1 MPAELSLACQRR
13 NPGGSLRA
21 PTFGGIMK
29 YKDLKV
35 RLKEIV
41 KALDTDELTVVQQKG
56 LLEELR
62 EGVELLSL
70 VDYVEKIPE
79 EKTNVRTKRTSTK
92 KTSS

>member
-1 MPAELSLACQRR
+1 
-13 NPGGSLRA
+13 
-21 PTFGGIMK
+21 MK